1 MLRTVHMPK
10 KTSHVINLLPQE
22 EFRKSPVGRILHWA
36 TTTFRTIVII
46 TELIVI
52 VAFLSRFWLDAKNAD
67 LNDIVRQ
74 NQSIIESYKDFEIEF
89 RQIQQ
94 RIKIF
99 SGMTQGT
106 TVASLMMQAINLLPE
121 DVNLVSISQVEN
133 SLQIKAAS
141 ASERSIVQFITN
153 LLNNP
158 AFKEVKVA
166 SAVAS
171 SENQSVIVFTL
182 ETKFREREG
191 N

>member
-1 MLRTVHMPK
+1 
-10 KTSHVINLLPQE
+10 
-22 EFRKSPVGRILHWA
+22 
-36 TTTFRTIVII
+36 
-46 TELIVI
+46 
-52 VAFLSRFWLDAKNAD
+52 
-67 LNDIVRQ
+67 
-74 NQSIIESYKDFEIEF
+74 
-89 RQIQQ
+89 
-94 RIKIF
+94 
-99 SGMTQGT
+99 MTQGT

-182 ETKFREREG
+182 ETKFRGKEG

>member
-1 MLRTVHMPK
+1 MPK

-22 EFRKSPVGRILHWA
+22 EFRISPVGRILHWA

-67 LNDIVRQ
+67 LNDIIRQ
-74 NQSIIESYKDFEIEF
+74 NQSIIESYKDFETEF
-89 RQIQQ
+89 RQVQQ

-99 SGMTQGT
+99 SEMTQSSTLG
-106 TVASLMMQAINLLPE
+106 SLMMQAINLLPE

-133 SLQIKAAS
+133 SLQIKASS

-182 ETKFREREG
+182 ETKFQGKEG